1 MLEASQRHNPCIP
14 FGLSRSMPGGLGWH
28 FDKLS
33 ANGPQRFARFG
44 KINKVSPSPR
54 DVCGFEGPAMDVH
67 HKTVNGARVAYRF
80 DGPADAPVVMLGN
93 SLAASMAMWQPQLA
107 ALRAFRVLRFDAR
120 GHGASEATPAPY
132 TIAQLAADA
141 IGLLDALGLAR
152 VHFVG
157 LSMGGMIGQVL
168 GARHADRLV
177 SLALCDTAS
186 DMRAMR
192 AAWDERIATA
202 RRDGMVAI
210 AGPTLQRWFTP
221 AFFERA
227 PQAVQ
232 AVREMIER
240 TPVEGYAGCASA
252 VRDLEQSALLSAIS
266 VRTTV
271 IAGELD
277 PACTPDQ
284 ARALTSR
291 IPGATLRLL
300 PDCAHLPNIEQPA
313 AFDAVLLAHLNA
325 A

>member
-1 MLEASQRHNPCIP
+1 
-14 FGLSRSMPGGLGWH
+14 
-28 FDKLS
+28 
-33 ANGPQRFARFG
+33 
-44 KINKVSPSPR
+44 
-54 DVCGFEGPAMDVH
+54 MDVH
-67 HKTVNGARVAYRF
+67 HKTVNGARLAFRF
-80 DGPADAPVVMLGN
+80 DGPPDAPVVMLGN

-107 ALRAFRVLRFDAR
+107 ALHAFRVLRFDAR

-168 GARHADRLV
+168 GARHADRLL

-192 AAWDERIATA
+192 AAWEERIASA

-221 AFFERA
+221 TFLERA

-240 TPVEGYAGCASA
+240 TSVEGYAGCASA
-252 VRDLEQSALLSAIS
+252 VRDLEQNALLSAIS

>member
-1 MLEASQRHNPCIP
+1 
-14 FGLSRSMPGGLGWH
+14 
-28 FDKLS
+28 
-33 ANGPQRFARFG
+33 
-44 KINKVSPSPR
+44 
-54 DVCGFEGPAMDVH
+54 MDVEF
-67 HKTVNGARVAYRF
+67 KTVNGARLAYRF
-80 DGPADAPVVMLGN
+80 DGPAGAPVVMLGN

-107 ALRAFRVLRFDAR
+107 ALGAWRVLRCDVR

-132 TIAQLAADA
+132 TLVQLADDA
-141 IGLLDALGLAR
+141 IGLLDALGLAQ

-168 GARHADRLV
+168 GARHADRLL

-192 AAWDERIATA
+192 AAWDERIAIA
-202 RRDGMVAI
+202 RRDGMAAI

-221 AFFERA
+221 AFFERS

-240 TPVEGYAGCASA
+240 TPIEGYAGCASA
-252 VRDLEQSALLSAIS
+252 VRDLNQSPLLRDIA

-277 PACTPDQ
+277 PACTPAQ
-284 ARALTSR
+284 ARELQSQ
-291 IPGATLRLL
+291 IPGASLRLL
-300 PDCAHLPNIEQPA
+300 ADCAHLPNIEQPA
-313 AFDAVLLAHLNA
+313 AFDEALLAHLNRS
-325 A
+325 